1 MKQRVFVTRAIPEVG
16 IKMLQ
21 EHFVVAVWPEILP
34 PSRECL
40 ISGISAA
47 DGLLSLL
54 TDKVDGSL
62 LDVAPN
68 LRIVSNYA
76 VGFDNLDLAELTKRG
91 ILATNTPG
99 VLTETTADL
108 AFTLMLSA
116 ARRIVE
122 SASFVK
128 NGHWQTWGPELLL
141 GQDIYGAKLGLF
153 GFGRIGQAVARR
165 AKGFAMRMRYFDVV
179 RQEHLEEELGIEYV
193 EPAELLATS
202 DFVSIHAPLNDFTRH
217 FFDREAFTLM
227 KKTAILINTARGAI
241 INEKDLYQA
250 LGEGRLAGAA
260 LDVTD
265 PEPMEKENPLLTL
278 DNVLVVPHIASAS
291 HATRNR
297 MAVMAA
303 KNLIAGLQ
311 GQEPPNLLNPEVM
324 RRQRG
329 I

>member
-21 EHFVVAVWPEILP
+21 EHFAVAVWPEILP
-34 PSRECL
+34 PSRKCL
-40 ISGISAA
+40 IREIPSA

-62 LDVAPN
+62 LDFAPN

-76 VGFDNLDLAELTKRG
+76 VGFDNLDLAELTNRG

-108 AFTLMLSA
+108 AFTLMLST
-116 ARRIVE
+116 ARRVVE
-122 SASFVK
+122 GANFVK
-128 NGHWQTWGPELLL
+128 NGHWQTWGPQLLL
-141 GQDIYGAKLGLF
+141 GQDIYGATLGLF

-165 AKGFAMRMRYFDVV
+165 AKGFAMRMQYFDVV
-179 RQEHLEEELGIEYV
+179 RQEHLEEELGIEFV
-193 EPAELLATS
+193 GLPELLATS
-202 DFVSIHAPLNDFTRH
+202 DFVSIHTPLNDFTRH
-217 FFDREAFTLM
+217 FFDRGAFSLM

-241 INEKDLYQA
+241 VNERDLYQA
-250 LGEGRLAGAA
+250 LGEGRLAGAGV
-260 LDVTD
+260 DVTD
-265 PEPMEKENPLLTL
+265 PEPMEKEKPLLTL
-278 DNVLVVPHIASAS
+278 DNVIVVPHIASAS

-324 RRQRG
+324 GRLRG
-329 I
+329 